1 MTEAPPRVSAS
12 GEYGLPVNRSIT
24 LCIRAF
30 VDGDFLR
37 YLNACDAEE
46 GWLEVTRHDD
56 NGLPVHLDGEWMTR
70 RICGKV
76 HVILLPENGP
86 TA

>member
-24 LCIRAF
+24 PRIQAF
-30 VDGDFLR
+30 VESDFLR
-37 YLNACDAEE
+37 HLIACDAEE
-46 GWLEVTRHDD
+46 GWPEVIEHDD
-56 NGLPVHLDGEWMTR
+56 NGFFVHLDGEWMTR
-70 RICGKV
+70 RICGKL
-76 HVILLPENGP
+76 HVILLPKNGP